1 MFCTIL
7 NAYPPNRSL
16 VHKTI
21 LYVRIHAF
29 KIVTL
34 LHLSSI
40 AYMSGGGDTAL
51 KYTSSP
57 PGHCRDDLSC
67 GVWRLEQS
75 MKEKQTCNIES

>member
-1 MFCTIL
+1 MFCTMLIT
-7 NAYPPNRSL
+7 YPPNLSL
-16 VHKTI
+16 VI

-34 LHLSSI
+34 IHSPSI